1 MSGFLHEVGVAVRAG
16 TIMSNGWGTAS
27 ASVDR
32 LRAAVPDGS
41 VVLHITP
48 GFVESRHV
56 LGLFLD
62 SRARVCSVAKT
73 ARFEWDSVGVR
84 REAAALARLVEL
96 APQLRDSVPE
106 VLACVTFAG
115 RDVLLESVLEGEALT
130 HQRVRR
136 EPAAAAA
143 VARWISALPVSG
155 YDDGAMIIDELL
167 EPPLARLDAMAPMG
181 DPIRELASA
190 TRIAVEPLRGMV
202 LPRPFEHGDVS
213 HPNLLVA
220 EHGGRLSVGIVDWE
234 LARERG
240 APGHDLAQFEAFT
253 AFARAS
259 AHGRAA
265 EGRAFQEAFSAGGRG
280 RRAFTAGLADSVPL
294 DAIRP
299 LFVLAW
305 ARAALRLFDR
315 LAPVNGSVREA
326 VIGGPGPNEA
336 ADGPPSD
343 ERLLSLLGQ
352 SRNTALWQLSL
363 AF

>member
-1 MSGFLHEVGVAVRAG
+1 
-16 TIMSNGWGTAS
+16 
-27 ASVDR
+27 
-32 LRAAVPDGS
+32 
-41 VVLHITP
+41 
-48 GFVESRHV
+48 
-56 LGLFLD
+56 
-62 SRARVCSVAKT
+62 
-73 ARFEWDSVGVR
+73 
-84 REAAALARLVEL
+84 
-96 APQLRDSVPE
+96 
-106 VLACVTFAG
+106 
-115 RDVLLESVLEGEALT
+115 
-130 HQRVRR
+130 
-136 EPAAAAA
+136 
-143 VARWISALPVSG
+143 
-155 YDDGAMIIDELL
+155 MIIDELL

-220 EHGGRLSVGIVDWE
+220 EHGERLSVGIVDWE

-352 SRNTALWQLSL
+352 SRNAALWQLSL

>member
-240 APGHDLAQFEAFT
+240 APGHD
-253 AFARAS
+253 
-259 AHGRAA
+259 
-265 EGRAFQEAFSAGGRG
+265 AFSAGGRG

-352 SRNTALWQLSL
+352 SRNAALWQLPL